1 MNKIITTRFIKLSE
15 TEPEAVRKLMINEVG
30 EKAKERL
37 YNNLKDLA
45 DSYPNFGDWFYNIV
59 MPEMEVK
66 DGKREI
72 IIAISEV
79 ENEVENKGKYLL
91 TGIAILK
98 NTVKEK
104 KICTFRVHKDFRNQ
118 GIGTGLFEECFK
130 YLRTRKPKIT
140 ISENTIELFKN
151 HIENYKFDKCETL
164 DGYYKKGIKEYV
176 YNGRL

>member
-1 MNKIITTRFIKLSE
+1 MNKIITTSFIKLSQ

-30 EKAKERL
+30 EKAKEKL
-37 YNNLKDLA
+37 YNNLKDLT
-45 DSYPNFGDWFYNIV
+45 DSYPNFEDWFYKIV
-59 MPEMEVK
+59 MPQMEVK

-79 ENEVENKGKYLL
+79 DNREKYLL

-98 NTVKEK
+98 NTVEEK
-104 KICTFRVHKDFRNQ
+104 KICTFRVHKDFRNH

-130 YLRTRKPKIT
+130 YLGTRKPKIT
-140 ISENTIELFKN
+140 ISENSIEMFKK
-151 HIENYKFDKCETL
+151 HIEHYEFDKCEVL

-176 YNGRL
+176 YNGKL